1 MYTLPEIGGTM
12 TVIGLTGG
20 IASGKSTVA
29 NYLKENGFA
38 VIDAD
43 IAARQAVEKG
53 TEGLRKVAETFP
65 GVLNED
71 GTLNRKALGT
81 IIFNDKAQRD
91 SLNEIV
97 HPIVRRLMDEE
108 KAAALSEGKVVVM
121 DIPLLYENE
130 LEHTVDEVWVV
141 YVSYDIQKMRLM
153 KRNELS
159 ESEADARINSQM
171 SMDEKRDKADIVI
184 DNCHDLNSLY
194 KRLEALI
201 KDYK

>member
-1 MYTLPEIGGTM
+1 M

-20 IASGKSTVA
+20 IASGKSTVT

>member
-201 KDYK
+201 KDYN

>member
-1 MYTLPEIGGTM
+1 M

-201 KDYK
+201 KDYN

>member
-1 MYTLPEIGGTM
+1 M

-184 DNCHDLNSLY
+184 DNCHDLDSLY
-194 KRLEALI
+194 KHLEALI
-201 KDYK
+201 EDYK

>member
-1 MYTLPEIGGTM
+1 M

-53 TEGLRKVAETFP
+53 TEGLRKVAQTFP

-71 GTLNRKALGT
+71 RTLNRKALGT

-184 DNCHDLNSLY
+184 DNCHDLDSLY
-194 KRLEALI
+194 KHLEALI

>member
-1 MYTLPEIGGTM
+1 M

-71 GTLNRKALGT
+71 GTLNRKALGA

-91 SLNEIV
+91 SLNKIV

-184 DNCHDLNSLY
+184 DNCYDLDSLY

-201 KDYK
+201 KDYN

>member
-1 MYTLPEIGGTM
+1 M

-108 KAAALSEGKVVVM
+108 KATALSEGKVVVM

-184 DNCHDLNSLY
+184 DNCHDLDSLY
-194 KRLEALI
+194 KHLEALI

>member
-1 MYTLPEIGGTM
+1 M

-184 DNCHDLNSLY
+184 DNCHDLDSLY